1 MDINRQRL
9 VIFMFFS
16 ILLFNLRTA
25 NACDSSIN
33 SYFQKNGKLK
43 SSRIIKNQFKKCN
56 RQDLLK
62 IKIELKSSLQSIM
75 AEQET
80 LSRDHQRSKFQRNY
94 YLLALLNNQI

>member
-25 NACDSSIN
+25 NACDDSLN

-62 IKIELKSSLQSIM
+62 IKTELKSSLRSIM
-75 AEQET
+75 AEQEN
-80 LSRDHQRSKFQRNY
+80 LSRDLQRSKFQRNY